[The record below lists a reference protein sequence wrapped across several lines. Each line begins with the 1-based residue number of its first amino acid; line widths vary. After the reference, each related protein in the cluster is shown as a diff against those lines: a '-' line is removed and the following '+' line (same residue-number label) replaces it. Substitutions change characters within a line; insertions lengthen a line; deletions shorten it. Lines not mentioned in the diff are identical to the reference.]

1 MVGKADKPMPE
12 MVDTAIVSVGVPAVN
27 DIVGKL
33 MVGVE
38 IVGRPVG
45 ILKLERYSEALAAPD
60 NKLAV
65 SS

>member
-1 MVGKADKPMPE
+1 MVGKVGKLMPE
-12 MVDTAIVSVGVPAVN
+12 MVDTATVSVGVPTVN

-45 ILKLERYSEALAAPD
+45 ILKLER
-60 NKLAV
+60 
-65 SS
+65 